1 VCGVTGVPLVLTA
14 TLWNSPYWD
23 EQTRFWKQRHKFKCP
38 KGKDCTCDQ
47 VIGE

>member
-1 VCGVTGVPLVLTA
+1 MCGVTGLPLVLTA
-14 TLWNSPYWD
+14 TIWNAPYWG
-23 EQTRFWKQRHKFKCP
+23 EQKRFWGKRHKYKCP